1 MVKTFSAASA
11 LVRIE
16 AVSPGLVPDS
26 ISVVCLFLPASAL
39 LVGPVLVHFRRAL
52 RGRSACR
59 HRVCRRR
66 GDFTAFALRR
76 LHRELHQQVCTLCVV
91 LLWTAQ
97 ADNREST

>member
-39 LVGPVLVHFRRAL
+39 LVGPVLVH
-52 RGRSACR
+52 
-59 HRVCRRR
+59 
-66 GDFTAFALRR
+66 R